1 MLGLWRAGHVQ
12 RREHARQGSSDGP
25 TVTFGQAVSQAVA
38 QVPIG
43 TGAREGARSARYHA
57 ARLEPVFI
65 CAVVAISDEPSEHAR
80 VGGGRGPLVGFGARS
95 GMGAGQRGGQ
105 VKRGPKEKGNLTT
118 RCSRQRARVF
128 FNTSGAVSGGAPAAA
143 ERGRYVHYPRRSQQD
158 APPSWRGRS

>member
-1 MLGLWRAGHVQ
+1 MQ
-12 RREHARQGSSDGP
+12 RREHVGQDSSGGP
-25 TVTFGQAVSQAVA
+25 IVTFGQAVSQAVA

-43 TGAREGARSARYHA
+43 TGAREGARSARCHA
-57 ARLEPVFI
+57 AGLEPAFR
-65 CAVVAISDEPSEHAR
+65 CDVVAVSEQPSEHAR

-143 ERGRYVHYPRRSQQD
+143 EPGR
-158 APPSWRGRS
+158 